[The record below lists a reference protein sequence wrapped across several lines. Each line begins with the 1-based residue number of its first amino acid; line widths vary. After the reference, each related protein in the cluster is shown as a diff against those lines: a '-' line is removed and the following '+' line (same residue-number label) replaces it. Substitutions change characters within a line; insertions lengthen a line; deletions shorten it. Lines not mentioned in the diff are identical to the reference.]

1 MKSYVLVESTY
12 SESKFITKNID
23 LKLLISKIL
32 SIVFI
37 IAILLLSHINVAF
50 QFTCP
55 AKFKGKYF

>member
-32 SIVFI
+32 SIIFI

-55 AKFKGKYF
+55 AKFK